1 MARLTM
7 ILFSIISTA
16 MMGSFIIAALTMGY
30 VTLTWILIA
39 AAAGFVLAGPVSW
52 LIAREI
58 LDQA

>member
-16 MMGSFIIAALTMGY
+16 MMGSFIIATLTMGY
-30 VTLTWILIA
+30 VTLNWILIA

-52 LIAREI
+52 LIARAI
-58 LDQA
+58 LNEA

>member
-1 MARLTM
+1 MTRLTM

-16 MMGSFIIAALTMGY
+16 MMGSFIIATLTMGY

-39 AAAGFVLAGPVSW
+39 AAAGFVLAAPVSW

-58 LDQA
+58 LNQA